1 MLDIL
6 FINHR
11 DILHPQAGGAE
22 VVLYEIGRRLAKK
35 AKVTWFAESVRGSK
49 PDETIEHMRIK
60 RRGNIYS
67 VHFYSLIEARKHEIV
82 IDNVA
87 HAIPFFSYLV
97 NKKAVALVH
106 HVHQE
111 VLMLELDPLRASL
124 VKNLEKKIKKYNN
137 IIAVSNTTKRE
148 LMKLGV
154 CEERIHVIYN
164 GIDHEK
170 YKPGEKSEKPLILW
184 IGRMKKYKNP
194 FDALR
199 IYKRLKKKAEMVVA
213 GGGELAE
220 DFAKAAARL
229 SVKYLGR
236 VSEEEKVKLYQKAWV
251 VLSTSFVEGW
261 GMTIVEAN
269 ACGTPVVAYARG
281 AIPEI
286 VKEGVNG
293 FLVPYKDYDYAAR
306 VLDAILEENII
317 KELSKSSF
325 MESLKYDWN
334 KTANEYLRYLSE
346 F

>member
-1 MLDIL
+1 M
-6 FINHR
+6 NHR

-35 AKVTWFAESVRGSK
+35 AKVTWFAESVRGRKS
-49 PDETIEHMRIK
+49 DETIEHMRIK

-124 VKNLEKKIKKYNN
+124 VKNLEKKIQKYNN
-137 IIAVSNTTKRE
+137 IIAVSNTTKRD

-154 CEERIHVIYN
+154 CGERIHVIYN